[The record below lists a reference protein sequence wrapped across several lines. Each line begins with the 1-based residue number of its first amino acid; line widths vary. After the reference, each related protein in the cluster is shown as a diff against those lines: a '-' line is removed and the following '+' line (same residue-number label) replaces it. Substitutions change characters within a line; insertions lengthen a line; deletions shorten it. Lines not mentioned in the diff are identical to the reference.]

1 MDSEIKGII
10 GNISRNP
17 AMELNV
23 VDPFSRK
30 GFRFK
35 GTAPRPD
42 LTATHGVPLRGT
54 ASVKGPAYPYA
65 RTDQEISPNREPQLP
80 CRVAD
85 VDRRLKLTSLYLSV
99 RLMASMVNPRRS
111 VTFK

>member
-1 MDSEIKGII
+1 MDSEIKGTI

-42 LTATHGVPLRGT
+42 RTATHGVPLRGT

-85 VDRRLKLTSLYLSV
+85 VDRRLTSLYLSV

>member
-1 MDSEIKGII
+1 MS
-10 GNISRNP
+10 ST
-17 AMELNV
+17 
-23 VDPFSRK
+23 PFSRK

-65 RTDQEISPNREPQLP
+65 RTDQEISPNREPQLR

-85 VDRRLKLTSLYLSV
+85 VDRRLTSLYLSV